1 MDIEKFGVIEDLYD
15 DMKREQE
22 KQSLH
27 LEEKKDK
34 IAEIDVYLERLLS
47 KEQSDLQVFL
57 PRKVEDV
64 YHDVIQQNKQ
74 KREKLVLECDE
85 IEKFLY
91 AGKMRMERLEKIIA
105 DQSDMLHMKQ
115 LSVLDVQEKER
126 QRIARDLH
134 DSSLQNL
141 THLVHKV
148 ELSSL
153 YIDQDPVKAKLE
165 LATLE
170 KGLRKVID
178 DIRNRIY
185 DLRPMTF
192 DDLGLKE
199 TLLKLFAGLNQDG
212 KFDIEADIDNIEK
225 INSDSETQLSL
236 INIYRIIQECVQNSI
251 SHSKGDKIYIHLK
264 DNRNNYEILI
274 QDNGTGFDLQEAMK
288 KNRHFG
294 LSVVEERVF
303 LLNGKIQI
311 DTENGTS
318 IHIEIPKKVEGMK

>member
-1 MDIEKFGVIEDLYD
+1 MDIENFGVIEDLYRD
-15 DMKREQE
+15 IKKEQE
-22 KQSLH
+22 QQSTFL
-27 LEEKKDK
+27 EKKK
-34 IAEIDVYLERLLS
+34 TQVAEIDTYLNNLLS

-64 YHDVIQQNKQ
+64 YHDVIEQNKQ
-74 KREKLVLECDE
+74 EREKLVIECDE
-85 IEKFLY
+85 IERNLQT
-91 AGKMRMERLEKIIA
+91 GEVRL
-105 DQSDMLHMKQ
+105 DHLHKVIENQAALLHKRQ

-153 YIDQDPVKAKLE
+153 YIDKDPVKAKLE

-170 KGLRKVID
+170 QGLRKVID

-192 DDLGLKE
+192 DDLGLKDA
-199 TLLKLFAGLNQDG
+199 LLKLFSVLNQDG
-212 KFDIEADIDNIEK
+212 KFNFETDIDDFD
-225 INSDSETQLSL
+225 INNVDSETEIAL

-251 SHSKGDKIYIHLK
+251 NHSNGNQIKVILKEEGKIYK
-264 DNRNNYEILI
+264 ILI
-274 QDNGTGFDLQEAMK
+274 EDNGTGFSLKEAMK
-288 KNRHFG
+288 KDKHFG

-303 LLNGKIQI
+303 LLNGLIKI

-318 IHIEIPKKVEGMK
+318 ISIEIPKNMEDEQ

>member
-1 MDIEKFGVIEDLYD
+1 MDIENFGVIEELYRD
-15 DMKREQE
+15 IKKEQE
-22 KQSLH
+22 QQTLTLS
-27 LEEKKDK
+27 KKK
-34 IAEIDVYLERLLS
+34 NRIAQIDTYLDGLLS
-47 KEQSDLQVFL
+47 KEQNDLQVFL
-57 PRKVEDV
+57 PRKIEDV
-64 YHDVIQQNKQ
+64 YHDVITTNKEE
-74 KREKLVLECDE
+74 KEKLVSECDE
-85 IEKFLY
+85 IERFLNI
-91 AGKMRMERLEKIIA
+91 GKIRLERLERIVEN
-105 DQSDMLHMKQ
+105 QSVLLHMKQ

-153 YIDQDPVKAKLE
+153 YIDQDPIKAKLE
-165 LATLE
+165 LATVE
-170 KGLRKVID
+170 QGLRKVID

-185 DLRPMTF
+185 DLRPMSF

-199 TLLKLFAGLNQDG
+199 TLLKLFSSLNQDG
-212 KFDIEADIDNIEK
+212 KFNIETDIDEID
-225 INSDSETQLSL
+225 INVSDSITELAL

-251 SHSKGDKIYIHLK
+251 NHSNGDKIRVTLRNE
-264 DNRNNYEILI
+264 DNVYSIII
-274 QDNGTGFDLQEAMK
+274 QDNGIGFDLKEAVK

-303 LLNGKIQI
+303 LLNGKMQI

-318 IHIEIPKKVEGMK
+318 ILIKIPKKVEGK

>member
-1 MDIEKFGVIEDLYD
+1 MDIENFGVIEELYRD
-15 DMKREQE
+15 IKKEQE
-22 KQSLH
+22 QQTLTLS
-27 LEEKKDK
+27 KKK
-34 IAEIDVYLERLLS
+34 NRIAQIDTYLDGLLS
-47 KEQSDLQVFL
+47 KEQNDLQVFL
-57 PRKVEDV
+57 PRKIEDV
-64 YHDVIQQNKQ
+64 YHDVITTNKEE
-74 KREKLVLECDE
+74 KEKLVSECDE
-85 IEKFLY
+85 IERFLNI
-91 AGKMRMERLEKIIA
+91 GKIRLERLERIVEN
-105 DQSDMLHMKQ
+105 QSVLLHMKQ

-153 YIDQDPVKAKLE
+153 YIDQDPIKAKLE
-165 LATLE
+165 LATVE
-170 KGLRKVID
+170 QGLRKVID

-185 DLRPMTF
+185 DLRPMSF

-199 TLLKLFAGLNQDG
+199 TLLKLFSSLNQDG
-212 KFDIEADIDNIEK
+212 KFNIETDIDEID
-225 INSDSETQLSL
+225 INVSDSITELAL

-251 SHSKGDKIYIHLK
+251 NHSNGNKIRVTLRNE
-264 DNRNNYEILI
+264 DNVYSIII
-274 QDNGTGFDLQEAMK
+274 QDNGIGFDLKEEVK

-303 LLNGKIQI
+303 LLNGKMQI

-318 IHIEIPKKVEGMK
+318 ILIKIPKKVEGK

>member
-1 MDIEKFGVIEDLYD
+1 MDIENFGVIEELYRD
-15 DMKREQE
+15 IKKEQE
-22 KQSLH
+22 QQTLTLS
-27 LEEKKDK
+27 KKK
-34 IAEIDVYLERLLS
+34 NRIAQIDTYLDGLLS
-47 KEQSDLQVFL
+47 KEQNDLQVFL
-57 PRKVEDV
+57 PRKIEDV
-64 YHDVIQQNKQ
+64 YHDVITTNKEE
-74 KREKLVLECDE
+74 KEKLVSECDE
-85 IEKFLY
+85 IERFLNI
-91 AGKMRMERLEKIIA
+91 GKIRLERLERIVEN
-105 DQSDMLHMKQ
+105 QSVLLHMKQ

-153 YIDQDPVKAKLE
+153 YIDQDPIKAKLE
-165 LATLE
+165 LATVE
-170 KGLRKVID
+170 QGLRKVID

-185 DLRPMTF
+185 DLRPMSF

-199 TLLKLFAGLNQDG
+199 TLLKLFSSLNQDG
-212 KFDIEADIDNIEK
+212 KFNIDTDIDEID
-225 INSDSETQLSL
+225 INVSDSITELAL

-251 SHSKGDKIYIHLK
+251 NHSNGDKIRVTLK
-264 DNRNNYEILI
+264 NEDNVYSIII
-274 QDNGTGFDLQEAMK
+274 QDNGIGFDLKEAVK

-303 LLNGKIQI
+303 LLNGKMQI

-318 IHIEIPKKVEGMK
+318 ILIKIPKKVEGK

>member
-1 MDIEKFGVIEDLYD
+1 MDIEKFGVIEDLYHD
-15 DMKREQE
+15 IKKEIDRQLL
-22 KQSLH
+22 SL
-27 LEEKKDK
+27 EKKK
-34 IAEIDVYLERLLS
+34 SQIEEIDIYLESLLS

-64 YHDVIQQNKQ
+64 YHDVIKQNREQ
-74 KREKLVLECDE
+74 KEKLVTECDE
-85 IEKFLY
+85 IEKNINTEQIRL
-91 AGKMRMERLEKIIA
+91 ERLEHILS
-105 DQSDMLHMKQ
+105 DQSSMLHMKQ

-153 YIDQDPVKAKLE
+153 YIDEDPVKAKLE
-165 LATLE
+165 LATIE

-199 TLLKLFAGLNQDG
+199 TLIKLFTTLNQES
-212 KFDIEADIDNIEK
+212 KFNIDIDIDDIEKNIT
-225 INSDSETQLSL
+225 DCETELTF
-236 INIYRIIQECVQNSI
+236 INIYRIFQECVQNSI
-251 SHSKGDKIYIHLK
+251 SHSNGDKIFVSLK
-264 DNRNNYEILI
+264 DEKNVYRILVR
-274 QDNGTGFDLQEAMK
+274 DNGVGFNLKEAMK

-311 DTENGTS
+311 NTESGTS
-318 IHIEIPKKVEGMK
+318 IEIEIPKNMEGI